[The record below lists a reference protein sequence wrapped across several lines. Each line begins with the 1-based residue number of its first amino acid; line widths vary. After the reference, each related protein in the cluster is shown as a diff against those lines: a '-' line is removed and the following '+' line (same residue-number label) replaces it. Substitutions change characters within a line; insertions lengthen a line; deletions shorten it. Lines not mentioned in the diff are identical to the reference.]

1 MSAAVA
7 HIECHSKILSC
18 INIYISCINI
28 NFVVGDDCGHFF
40 LLLKIW
46 QNVPFFIFFDHI
58 LEIWQNDK
66 IIILF
71 KTWWI
76 EKLHLREGRGY
87 AINWTFRSSKTTHR
101 DLSSH
106 LYYISTYV
114 HNKGWSA
121 SGSHT
126 SPLHC
131 FHGQFSLSLWMQIY
145 RQTKFWVAINAK
157 SRFVVNS
164 SFYLAFIYR
173 NKRALTV

>member
-7 HIECHSKILSC
+7 NIECHSKTLSC
-18 INIYISCINI
+18 INIYLSCINI
-28 NFVVGDDCGHFF
+28 NFVVDDDCGHFF

-46 QNVPFFIFFDHI
+46 QNVPFLIFFDHI

-76 EKLHLREGRGY
+76 EKLHLRKGRGY

-131 FHGQFSLSLWMQIY
+131 FQGLY
-145 RQTKFWVAINAK
+145 ECK
-157 SRFVVNS
+157 STDRW
-164 SFYLAFIYR
+164 SFGLQ
-173 NKRALTV
+173 